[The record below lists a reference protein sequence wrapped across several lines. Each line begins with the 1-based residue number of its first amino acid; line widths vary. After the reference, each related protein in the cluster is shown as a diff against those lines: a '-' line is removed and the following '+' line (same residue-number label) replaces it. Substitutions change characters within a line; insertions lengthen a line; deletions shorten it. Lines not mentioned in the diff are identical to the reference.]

1 MQIITIIINMDDIR
15 KEKLNEGSILNNV
28 DNVAFLEVKLL
39 AEDSPSPTSPPPS
52 ETSLLIS
59 CGKL

>member
-1 MQIITIIINMDDIR
+1 MDDIR

-59 CGKL
+59 CGKLSSS